1 MNWNFQGVLSS
12 FPNDTQPMCTVLLLT
27 KLVIINII
35 MCCHLHHCIINFQ
48 ARLAA
53 HLFSGP
59 VCGAH
64 ATGRWRAAV
73 ETQAAGSGTHSTPST
88 SESII
93 LLPQAE
99 MKLKELFIS
108 DTPLFAEGPREEL
121 GPQKEAAIRG
131 SDHRTQSLQR

>member
-1 MNWNFQGVLSS
+1 MHSAAANK
-12 FPNDTQPMCTVLLLT
+12 TQIIYCTLL
-27 KLVIINII
+27 IINII
-35 MCCHLHHCIINFQ
+35 MYGHLHHCIINFQ
-48 ARLAA
+48 TRLAA
-53 HLFSGP
+53 HLLSGP

-99 MKLKELFIS
+99 MKLLEELFIN
-108 DTPLFAEGPREEL
+108 TPLFAEGPGEEL
-121 GPQKEAAIRG
+121 GPQKEAAVRG